1 MCVSALLSKQ
11 RCKGHVSEKGQLF
24 DPENLLPSATSTK
37 QHRQLMDQST
47 STADL
52 EDLLT
57 DVIRGGRG
65 DSNANYKREVHD
77 KSTVTSPSLDEQNH
91 QLLEKQTQDQATSM
105 LPSPSCSP
113 QPPLVVLEDAAETDV
128 SLPDFKDHFSDLES
142 SSVEDLLNL
151 ETRPSSGNRKSVTF
165 SDLIDVEIVSPE
177 LSKTSRTQS
186 PQDPNVIIKPILK
199 KEDKQRET
207 MRRLLEYAAERLYR
221 DLLMLVEER
230 DRSVH
235 ALEITPDSEEKLSEQ
250 TNIFQRNYRDKLLD
264 NKLALDKRIDQVWTK
279 LKDLPIDGHKAHLV
293 YGVRHSS
300 ELTLN
305 MKRRLA
311 ARRCS
316 VQIEKKERN
325 EMEMASDFS
334 RRLSRVREQM
344 IRRES
349 DSLLNVDDNRSMQDL
364 LNSVSRIFGSYEK
377 LTSS

>member
-1 MCVSALLSKQ
+1 
-11 RCKGHVSEKGQLF
+11 
-24 DPENLLPSATSTK
+24 
-37 QHRQLMDQST
+37 MDQST

-77 KSTVTSPSLDEQNH
+77 KSTVTSPSLDEQNQ
-91 QLLEKQTQDQATSM
+91 QLLEKHTQDQATSM

-113 QPPLVVLEDAAETDV
+113 QPPLVILEDAAETDI

-151 ETRPSSGNRKSVTF
+151 DTRPNSGNRKSVTF

-177 LSKTSRTQS
+177 LSKSRTQS
-186 PQDPNVIIKPILK
+186 PQDPNVTIKPILK

-235 ALEITPDSEEKLSEQ
+235 ALEITPDGEEKLSEQ

-311 ARRCS
+311 VRRCS
-316 VQIEKKERN
+316 VQVEKKERN

-349 DSLLNVDDNRSMQDL
+349 DSLLTVDDNRSMQDL

>member
-1 MCVSALLSKQ
+1 M
-11 RCKGHVSEKGQLF
+11 
-24 DPENLLPSATSTK
+24 N
-37 QHRQLMDQST
+37 
-47 STADL
+47 
-52 EDLLT
+52 
-57 DVIRGGRG
+57 
-65 DSNANYKREVHD
+65 
-77 KSTVTSPSLDEQNH
+77 VT
-91 QLLEKQTQDQATSM
+91 
-105 LPSPSCSP
+105 
-113 QPPLVVLEDAAETDV
+113 LV
-128 SLPDFKDHFSDLES
+128 FHFSDLES

-177 LSKTSRTQS
+177 LSKSRTQS
-186 PQDPNVIIKPILK
+186 PQDPNVAIKPILK

-235 ALEITPDSEEKLSEQ
+235 ALEITPDNEEKLSEQ

-349 DSLLNVDDNRSMQDL
+349 DSLLTVDDNRSMQDL